1 MNRKSQ
7 VQSNA
12 TKNGKSKILVLHKG
26 QIYTVRKLEETK
38 VFSDCLYFYRFG
50 SMTHAQY
57 KVHVKNG
64 HKVVEQENVIE
75 DTRSLVEYMTKHMGE
90 TMCFVGISNA
100 VMGRIYERYTHNRRT
115 YM

>member
-12 TKNGKSKILVLHKG
+12 TKNGKPKILVLHKG
-26 QIYTVRKLEETK
+26 QIYTVRKLEET
-38 VFSDCLYFYRFG
+38 
-50 SMTHAQY
+50 
-57 KVHVKNG
+57 
-64 HKVVEQENVIE
+64 
-75 DTRSLVEYMTKHMGE
+75 YMTKHMGE

-100 VMGRIYERYTHNRRT
+100 VMGRIYERYTHNRRA

>member
-7 VQSNA
+7 VQSND
-12 TKNGKSKILVLHKG
+12 TKKGKPKILVLHKG
-26 QIYTVRKLEETK
+26 QIYTVRELEETK

-50 SMTHAQY
+50 PMTHAQY
-57 KVHVKNG
+57 KVHVKKG
-64 HKVVEQENVIE
+64 QKAVEQETVIE

-100 VMGRIYERYTHNRRT
+100 VMGRIFELYRT
-115 YM
+115 YI